1 MTQIEKEKQLVA
13 LEMIEVVV
21 FKQTKKNAVYN
32 NNNNIKIKFES
43 NFYFKYFLENV

>member
-32 NNNNIKIKFES
+32 NNNIKIKFES